1 MPLIY
6 FNFFFSSL
14 FVITSM
20 LFLDLI
26 KFSYLFPSQIIQMDE
41 NVIYAIK
48 NRLFFFVN
56 KNVFR
61 STYPWCP
68 QKWKW
73 RPPQPQKWWLT
84 SNNELKC
91 RWKWPHYH
99 PRDWSHHY
107 CPPPRCQPKGR
118 PRPLPPRS
126 LNVFILFSRDF
137 SCDVDFTRFS
147 LNFFGCTLHICKII
161 TELVLFLT
169 LNNNVSKMKKNWVD
183 CSIREAINGDWDEFL

>member
-1 MPLIY
+1 MPSLISI
-6 FNFFFSSL
+6 FFSSL

-20 LFLDLI
+20 LFLDHQI
-26 KFSYLFPSQIIQMDE
+26 FRIFISFSISD
-41 NVIYAIK
+41 NSNAWKCNIYAIK
-48 NRLFFFVN
+48 KPIIFFVN

-126 LNVFILFSRDF
+126 LNVFISFSRDF

-147 LNFFGCTLHICKII
+147 II
-161 TELVLFLT
+161 ILAVHFTFV
-169 LNNNVSKMKKNWVD
+169 K
-183 CSIREAINGDWDEFL
+183 

>member
-1 MPLIY
+1 MPPLIS
-6 FNFFFSSL
+6 FFFSSSSL
-14 FVITSM
+14 FFVITSM
-20 LFLDLI
+20 LFRSSNFRIL
-26 KFSYLFPSQIIQMDE
+26 SGLFISE
-41 NVIYAIK
+41 FTYTNAIK
-48 NRLFFFVN
+48 KPIIFFVN

-126 LNVFILFSRDF
+126 LNVFISFSRDF

-147 LNFFGCTLHICKII
+147 II
-161 TELVLFLT
+161 ILAVHFTFV
-169 LNNNVSKMKKNWVD
+169 K
-183 CSIREAINGDWDEFL
+183 

>member
-1 MPLIY
+1 MPSLIS
-6 FNFFFSSL
+6 FFFSSL

-20 LFLDLI
+20 LFLDHQI
-26 KFSYLFPSQIIQMDE
+26 FRIFISFSISDNSNAWKCNICNKKTDY
-41 NVIYAIK
+41 
-48 NRLFFFVN
+48 FFFVN

-68 QKWKW
+68 QKWKS

-126 LNVFILFSRDF
+126 LNVFIFVFTRF
-137 SCDVDFTRFS
+137 FVFWFHEIFWCDDFTRF
-147 LNFFGCTLHICKII
+147 FFWVIIFGWTLHICK
-161 TELVLFLT
+161 
-169 LNNNVSKMKKNWVD
+169 NNK
-183 CSIREAINGDWDEFL
+183 